1 MGAAF
6 SRGRLLLF
14 NGEARGDAAKRA
26 LENAQRLEPNST
38 ETLLALGYYQYH
50 VLRDYG
56 PAKTTFD
63 RVGKMLPSNSEV
75 PYALGLVTRRE
86 GHWEQSIAYYEQAL
100 ALDPRNVELLMEA
113 GRTYTMVRR
122 FPAALKLY
130 DRVLDIT
137 PNDPYVMALK
147 ASVYQAQG
155 NLQEAAKC
163 LSEINER
170 SPSSDA
176 FVAKIAQLQLERDY
190 GEAVR
195 LLQTRLAQFH
205 FGSEFEKG
213 RVQDWFVEAHFLLGD
228 TAGVKVT
235 AQAARNTFEQL
246 YRDQPDNA
254 DIALYLSRIYAAMG
268 ERNLA
273 LKTAERAIMLVPRA
287 KDAVDGPAYEEN
299 LALIQTIVGENS
311 HAISTITQLLQTP
324 YGLSPPITPALL
336 KLDPFWDPLR
346 SDPRFQKLCEQNQP

>member
-1 MGAAF
+1 
-6 SRGRLLLF
+6 
-14 NGEARGDAAKRA
+14 
-26 LENAQRLEPNST
+26 
-38 ETLLALGYYQYH
+38 
-50 VLRDYG
+50 
-56 PAKTTFD
+56 
-63 RVGKMLPSNSEV
+63 
-75 PYALGLVTRRE
+75 
-86 GHWEQSIAYYEQAL
+86 
-100 ALDPRNVELLMEA
+100 
-113 GRTYTMVRR
+113 MVRR

-147 ASVYQAQG
+147 ASIYQAQG
-155 NLQEAAKC
+155 NLQEAARC
-163 LSEINER
+163 LSEINEQT
-170 SPSSDA
+170 PSDA

-213 RVQDWFVEAHFLLGD
+213 RVQDWLASGRTFLVLAIRAD
-228 TAGVKVT
+228 AKVT

-268 ERNLA
+268 EKDLA
-273 LKTAERAIMLVPRA
+273 LKAAERAIMLVPRA

-311 HAISTITQLLQTP
+311 HAISTLTQLLQTP
-324 YGLSPPITPALL
+324 
-336 KLDPFWDPLR
+336 
-346 SDPRFQKLCEQNQP
+346 